1 MANFDDAQ
9 LRRLDVTLL
18 LVFEEAMASGKLSAA
33 AKRLGLTQ
41 SAISH
46 AIGRLREVFGD
57 ELFIRTPRGVRPTPR
72 ALALREPLAE
82 ALRLIGGAI
91 RPASFDPARDE
102 RVFRVAA
109 SDYETAWFAPLLVG
123 DGAGASRFIF
133 RTLIRRDA
141 LDALQAGDIDLLLG
155 YAWDKGRACEA
166 VTLYDEDYR
175 VVARQGHPAL
185 ARPLDI
191 GRYASHG
198 HVLVSPGA
206 TLSGVVDEALAKA
219 GVSRRVVAAV
229 PYFLAALATVAR
241 TDLLATV
248 PSRVARCHAAGFG
261 LATAV
266 PPVPVR
272 SFPVRMVWSRRLG
285 ADPALA
291 WLRERVREAARAA
304 PA

>member
-9 LRRLDVTLL
+9 LRRLDATLL

-82 ALRLIGGAI
+82 ALRLIGRAI

-109 SDYETAWFAPLLVG
+109 SDYETAWFAPLLLG

-219 GVSRRVVAAV
+219 SVSRRVVAAV

-304 PA
+304 PP

>member
-1 MANFDDAQ
+1 MTNFDDAQ

-72 ALALREPLAE
+72 ALTLREPLAE

-91 RPASFDPARDE
+91 RPANFDPARDE
-102 RVFRVAA
+102 RVFRIAA
-109 SDYETAWFAPLLVG
+109 SDYETALFAPLLLS
-123 DGAGASRFIF
+123 GAGASRFIF
-133 RTLIRRDA
+133 RTLIRREA

-155 YAWDKGRACEA
+155 YTWDKGRACEA
-166 VTLYDEDYR
+166 VTLYDEDYL

-206 TLSGVVDEALAKA
+206 SLSGVVDEALARA

-248 PSRVARCHAAGFG
+248 PERVARCHAPNFR

-291 WLRERVREAARAA
+291 WVRERVREAARAA
-304 PA
+304 PP